1 MGYPERNVP
10 DVTRIVRML
19 YLLATLTV
27 SALPGA
33 ASNGDVNF
41 TTVFVP
47 HTNSDPAKV
56 MMMRAGRVMMFWFL
70 GIGVR
75 DT

>member
-1 MGYPERNVP
+1 
-10 DVTRIVRML
+10 ML
-19 YLLATLTV
+19 DLLATLTV

-33 ASNGDVNF
+33 ASNGDVNL
-41 TTVFVP
+41 TSVLVP
-47 HTNSDPAKV
+47 HTNSGPVKV
-56 MMMRAGRVMMFWFL
+56 MTMRAGRVMMSWFR